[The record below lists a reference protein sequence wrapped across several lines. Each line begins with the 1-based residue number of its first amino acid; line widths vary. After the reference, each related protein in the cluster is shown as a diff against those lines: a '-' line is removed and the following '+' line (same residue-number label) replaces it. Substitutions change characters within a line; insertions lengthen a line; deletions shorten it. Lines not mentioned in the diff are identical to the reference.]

1 MEITELSLRE
11 IASDS
16 WIISLVVLAMLIL
29 AIAAY
34 NYQESFR
41 SFLQLPLSNRY
52 FIISGKSQHT
62 TSPFPTLLFLVGL
75 IGAALYGSFLSVELN
90 AGSSPG
96 LSLFLQM
103 TAAIFGF
110 FSIKFLLTR
119 LIGVVFKLEDLV
131 GTYVF
136 EKLSFLNL
144 IGLGLLGF
152 CVIYRYGPLQ
162 SEWILYL
169 AGLLAIGAYI
179 MGLIYSYKNNENL
192 IFRNFFYFILY
203 LCALEISPFI
213 LLYKVLI

>member
-16 WIISLVVLAMLIL
+16 WIISLVVLALLIL

-62 TSPFPTLLFLVGL
+62 TSPFPTLLFVAGL
-75 IGAALYGSFLSVELN
+75 IGAALYGSFLSVELD
-90 AGSSPG
+90 ADSSPD

-119 LIGVVFKLEDLV
+119 LLGVVFKLEDLV

-152 CVIYRYGPLQ
+152 CVVYRYGPLQ

-169 AGLLAIGAYI
+169 AGLLAAGAYI

-213 LLYKVLI
+213 LLYKVLS